1 MLYSDELLA
10 SILACPA
17 QAAIA
22 FPIRF
27 AKQSE
32 DRIQRF
38 IPKGSYWFPYRFRLS
53 LERLALS
60 LALRRYLGD
69 ALTPSLVKEIWGNI
83 WGGPSTK
90 AQWLNANSTL
100 AAWWRYRLVQGLQ
113 IGLKLADRLTNIP
126 GRVLLVAERYRIP
139 LGEHVLSGIIHLA
152 YEDEKHGLTV
162 IRFQAFQHSAAKLV
176 SRNWFL
182 VTSAVAA
189 GKLLG
194 KPTKRILLYSLT
206 DNVSLFAAPFQAE
219 EQEQDLRLAL
229 RYAAALEERGD
240 FPPAYSEQCRS
251 CPYIR
256 QCLYKHWRKDP
267 NKLKRSAYRKDGYLR
282 SQRPV

>member
-1 MLYSDELLA
+1 M
-10 SILACPA
+10 
-17 QAAIA
+17 A

-27 AKQSE
+27 AQQSE

-38 IPKGSYWFPYRFRLS
+38 FPKGSYWFPYRFRLS

-69 ALTPSLVKEIWGNI
+69 ALTPDLVKEIWGNI
-83 WGGPSTK
+83 WGGPRTK
-90 AQWLNANSTL
+90 DQWLNANSTL

-113 IGLKLADRLTNIP
+113 IGFKLADRLGKIP
-126 GRVLLVAERYRIP
+126 GPVLLVAERYRIS
-139 LGEHVLSGIIHLA
+139 LGEHVLAGMIHLA
-152 YEDEKHGLTV
+152 YEDAKFGLTV
-162 IRFQAFQHSAAKLV
+162 VRFQAFQYSAAKLV

-194 KPTKRILLYSLT
+194 KLTQRILLYSLT
-206 DNVSLFAAPFQAE
+206 DNVSLLAAPFQAE

-240 FPPAYSEQCRS
+240 FPPAYSEQCRV

-256 QCLYKHWRKDP
+256 QCHYKHWRRDP
-267 NKLKRSAYRKDGYLR
+267 TQTKRSVYAKNGSLR